1 MEQGMT
7 DLNAMSLDELK
18 KLKKDVDKAIETFRE
33 REKIAALAEVE
44 ALAREKG
51 FSLPELLKTSG
62 RKPRTVNAPKY
73 VNPDNPEQTWSGRGR
88 RPKWVHDHV
97 RCGRAMEEL
106 VPAQYQ
112 PTDLQG
118 ED

>member
-73 VNPDNPEQTWSGRGR
+73 VNPDNPAQTWTGRGR
-88 RPKWVHDHV
+88 RPGWI
-97 RCGRAMEEL
+97 EEAL
-106 VPAQYQ
+106 AAGKS
-112 PTDLQG
+112 L
-118 ED
+118 EDMKIAS